1 MRGVISQ
8 KEIGRKVNIY
18 LMSIIWMDKQKAE
31 ILESIKKKKS
41 GVGFKRYT
49 KKCFVI
55 ENKHWYTINKINRS
69 FKRITSNF

>member
-31 ILESIKKKKS
+31 ILESIKKK
-41 GVGFKRYT
+41 
-49 KKCFVI
+49 
-55 ENKHWYTINKINRS
+55 
-69 FKRITSNF
+69 